1 MGEVPRWV
9 AILAPILIWGGII
22 WYAGGIRGFFEDL
35 RDQYREWGL
44 KGTILFLLAFAAWV
58 LFMLWI
64 TP

>member
-9 AILAPILIWGGII
+9 AILTPILFWGGII
-22 WYAGGIRGFFEDL
+22 LYAGGIRGFFEDL

-58 LFMLWI
+58 VFMTWI